1 MLIIPQT
8 SYSQVSSTR
17 DKLNLIFQ
25 PNTLGSTIAYLESQI
40 GPAKRI
46 SDYPI
51 NDSGDLEREY
61 QIGPCT
67 VKIYGQN
74 SITSFE
80 LVGLSPECS
89 FDIMPFILGEGS
101 KEAYGTTFGYLA
113 NFDGGTPFE
122 FYSECINICN
132 VPQDPKIHF
141 IYTIAYITRFLHI
154 NASISVFDDN
164 IGDQFDKLTQSI
176 NDDELTYI
184 DDQKYAPIALDY
196 FKDLR
201 ITTIKIE

>member
-1 MLIIPQT
+1 MPIEDMPKSISPNKE
-8 SYSQVSSTR
+8 
-17 DKLNLIFQ
+17 KLNLIFK
-25 PNTLGSTIAYLESQI
+25 PDMFGATIAYLESQI

-51 NDSGDLEREY
+51 NYSGDLEREY

-89 FDIMPFILGEGS
+89 FDISSLILVEGN
-101 KEAYGTTFGYLA
+101 KEAYRTTFGYLA
-113 NFDGGTPFE
+113 NFDGGTPYE

-196 FKDLR
+196 FKDQK
-201 ITTIKIE
+201 IQNIKFE